1 MNEYLPK
8 ITKILKIKEKDFNLI
23 SLFEGTI
30 GIRGLVNDINE
41 SNIDNLREEI
51 PEITEVNFSSLIQG
65 IIISPEM
72 FDPYWNN
79 YNDGW
84 AQKGE
89 LRGGREYDP
98 PSEYYGYGIKVSGKY
113 DNDTWIGM
121 KNRKG
126 EWWVAYHGIGR
137 GRSNDNVKQ
146 IIGKIMNEGLKPGD
160 NQAYEYDDNCNE
172 LSNAEY
178 SKVGIGVYLSDK
190 IETAQIYA
198 GTIKIE
204 YDNDIKEYY
213 TVLMCRVNPEKT
225 RFSDEKKEYFVLD
238 PNEQCI
244 RPYRILIKP
253 VNN

>member
-1 MNEYLPK
+1 
-8 ITKILKIKEKDFNLI
+8 
-23 SLFEGTI
+23 
-30 GIRGLVNDINE
+30 
-41 SNIDNLREEI
+41 
-51 PEITEVNFSSLIQG
+51 
-65 IIISPEM
+65 
-72 FDPYWNN
+72 
-79 YNDGW
+79 
-84 AQKGE
+84 
-89 LRGGREYDP
+89 
-98 PSEYYGYGIKVSGKY
+98 
-113 DNDTWIGM
+113 
-121 KNRKG
+121 
-126 EWWVAYHGIGR
+126 
-137 GRSNDNVKQ
+137 
-146 IIGKIMNEGLKPGD
+146 MNEGLKPWG
-160 NQAYEYDDNCNE
+160 NQVYEDDDNCNE